1 LLYFVSGVLEEES
14 DEPILGMQRFYT
26 FPAYASGFPD
36 IVYVKTFALLTLPL
50 AFAWSDLTQGPGAN
64 CDMHSHGG
72 WITEAPETLASVRE
86 IVRLGF

>member
-1 LLYFVSGVLEEES
+1 VLEDES

-26 FPAYASGFPD
+26 FPVYASGFPY
-36 IVYVKTFALLTLPL
+36 IVSIKTFAPLTLPL
-50 AFAWSDLTQGPGAN
+50 AFAWSNVTQGAAAN

-72 WITEAPETLASVRE
+72 WITQAPETLASVRE